1 MPARRLPAARTR
13 GAALLAAMCFA
24 TVLAL
29 SLGSYMTLC
38 YRTLELSS
46 RTMHSTRSL
55 ELAETGMEEAL
66 WSLNK
71 NSWSDWNLSGTTA
84 TKTLGGFTFDN
95 GATGSVSLTVTNY
108 NGSLS
113 ANRTV
118 TVSGTVTQ
126 ADGKVVTRTL
136 TSESVKAP
144 LFVNAVAGT
153 TGRVRFRSGGTV
165 DSYDSAL
172 GDYASQTP
180 GFSAVISSA
189 STGTNVPV
197 QLTNAQIKGYVSS
210 YWESGPS
217 FSTSA
222 RLMGPTTPV
231 TTRIDTSRIS
241 TSPYQPVFEEVLP
254 TGSGSTLPSGS
265 ATIGTA
271 GATTPSLFYAS
282 EIDLRSSQTLTV
294 NGPVV
299 IRVYGDVFISDSA
312 RIRVTSTGSLRLHF
326 GGDLGVGGSGI
337 QNETLLPRNVILI
350 STFNP
355 YDTFS
360 VSTGTAFHGVIYTP
374 NSSVTVSSNLAFHGA
389 IVGRNVSFTASP
401 SIRYDLALRKVTFD
415 GLEVPFSVSNW
426 RETTAQ

>member
-1 MPARRLPAARTR
+1 
-13 GAALLAAMCFA
+13 MCFA

-46 RTMHSTRSL
+46 RTMQSTRSL

-71 NSWSDWNLSGTTA
+71 NSWSDWSLSGTTA
-84 TKTLGGFTFDN
+84 TKTIGGFAFDN
-95 GATGSVSLTVTNY
+95 GATGSINLTVTNY

-118 TVSGTVTQ
+118 TVTGTVTQ
-126 ADGKVVTRTL
+126 ADGKVLTRTL

-144 LFVNAVAGT
+144 LFVNAIAAT
-153 TGRVRFRSGGTV
+153 TGRVRFRSAGTV
-165 DSYDSAL
+165 DSYDSSL
-172 GDYASQTP
+172 GEFTDQTP
-180 GFSAVISSA
+180 GFSAVVSSG
-189 STGTNVPV
+189 STSTSTVPV

-222 RLMGPTTPV
+222 RLMGPSTPNTTK
-231 TTRIDTSRIS
+231 IDTSRLS

-254 TGSGSTLPSGS
+254 TGSGFTLPGS
-265 ATIGTA
+265 SAIIGTA
-271 GATTPSLFYAS
+271 GATTPTTYYAS
-282 EIDLRSSQTLTV
+282 DIDLKSSQTLTV
-294 NGPVV
+294 DGPVV
-299 IRVYGDVFISDSA
+299 IRVYGDVFISDTA
-312 RIRVTSTGSLRLHF
+312 RIRVTANGSLRLHF
-326 GGDLGVGGSGI
+326 GGDLGIGGFGI
-337 QNETLLPRNVILI
+337 QNDTRLPRNVILI

-360 VSTGTAFHGVIYTP
+360 VSTAAAFYGVIYTP
-374 NSSVTVSSNLAFHGA
+374 NSSLTVSSSLAFYGA
-389 IVGRNVSFTASP
+389 IVAKSVSFSTSASP
-401 SIRYDLALRKVTFD
+401 AFHYDLALRKVNFD
-415 GLEVPFSVSNW
+415 GLEIPYSVSGW

>member
-1 MPARRLPAARTR
+1 
-13 GAALLAAMCFA
+13 MCFA

-46 RTMHSTRSL
+46 RTMQSTRGL

-71 NSWSDWNLSGTTA
+71 NSWTDWSLSGTTA
-84 TKTLGGFTFDN
+84 TRTIGGFTFDN

-108 NGSLS
+108 NGSLP

-118 TVSGTVTQ
+118 TVTGTVTQ
-126 ADGKVVTRTL
+126 ADGKVLNRTL

-144 LFVNAVAGT
+144 LFVNAVAAT
-153 TGRVRFRSGGTV
+153 TGRVRFRSGGSV
-165 DSYDSAL
+165 DSYDSSL
-172 GDYASQTP
+172 GAYDAPGFPP

-189 STGTNVPV
+189 SSGSNVPI

-222 RLMGPTTPV
+222 RLIGPATSPTIK
-231 TTRIDTSRIS
+231 IDSSRIS
-241 TSPYQPVFEEVLP
+241 TSPYQPIFEEVLP
-254 TGSGSTLPSGS
+254 TGSGTTLPSGT

-271 GATTPSLFYAS
+271 GATVPTLYYAS
-282 EIDLRSSQTLTV
+282 EIDLDNSRTLTV
-294 NGPVV
+294 DGPVV
-299 IRVYGDVFISDSA
+299 IRVYGDVFISEGA
-312 RIRVTSTGSLRLHF
+312 RIRVTANGSLRLHF
-326 GGDLGVGGSGI
+326 GGDLGIGGFGI
-337 QNETLLPRNVILI
+337 QNDTRVPRNVILI

-355 YDTFS
+355 YESFS
-360 VSTGTAFHGVIYTP
+360 ISTGAAFYGVIYTP
-374 NSSVTVSSNLAFHGA
+374 NSSLSISSSLAFYGA
-389 IVGRNVSFTASP
+389 IVARSVNMSASP
-401 SIRYDLALRKVTFD
+401 AIHYDLALSKVHFD
-415 GLEVPFSVSNW
+415 GLEVPYSVSSW

>member
-1 MPARRLPAARTR
+1 
-13 GAALLAAMCFA
+13 MCFA

-46 RTMHSTRSL
+46 RTMQSTRGL

-71 NSWSDWNLSGTTA
+71 NSWTDWSLSGTTA
-84 TKTLGGFTFDN
+84 TRTIGGFTFDN

-108 NGSLS
+108 NGSLP

-118 TVSGTVTQ
+118 TVTGTVTQ
-126 ADGKVVTRTL
+126 ADGKVLNRTL

-153 TGRVRFRSGGTV
+153 AGRVRFRSGGSA
-165 DSYDSAL
+165 DSYDSTL
-172 GDYASQTP
+172 GEFTEQTP

-189 STGTNVPV
+189 STSTSTVPV

-217 FSTSA
+217 YSTSA
-222 RLMGPTTPV
+222 RLMGPTTPA
-231 TTRIDTSRIS
+231 TTKIDTSRLS
-241 TSPYQPVFEEVLP
+241 TSPYQPIFEEILP
-254 TGSGSTLPSGS
+254 TGSGYTLPSSS
-265 ATIGTA
+265 AIVGTA
-271 GATTPSLFYAS
+271 GATTPTTYYAS
-282 EIDLRSSQTLTV
+282 EIDLKSSQTLTV
-294 NGPVV
+294 DGPVV
-299 IRVYGDVFISDSA
+299 IRVYGDVFISNTA
-312 RIRVTSTGSLRLHF
+312 RIRVTANGSLRLHF
-326 GGDLGVGGSGI
+326 GGDLGIGGFGI
-337 QNETLLPRNVILI
+337 QNDTRVPRNVILI

-355 YDTFS
+355 YESFS
-360 VSTGTAFHGVIYTP
+360 ISTGAAFYGVIYTP
-374 NSSVTVSSNLAFHGA
+374 NSSLSISSSLAFYGA
-389 IVGRNVSFTASP
+389 IVARSVNMSASP
-401 SIRYDLALRKVTFD
+401 AIHYDLALRKVHFD
-415 GLEVPFSVSNW
+415 GLEVPYSVSSW

>member
-1 MPARRLPAARTR
+1 
-13 GAALLAAMCFA
+13 MCFA

-46 RTMHSTRSL
+46 RTMQSTRGL

-71 NSWSDWNLSGTTA
+71 NSWTDWSLSGTTA
-84 TKTLGGFTFDN
+84 TRTIGGFTFDN

-118 TVSGTVTQ
+118 TVTGTVTQ
-126 ADGKVVTRTL
+126 ADGKVLTRTL

-144 LFVNAVAGT
+144 LFVNAVAGI

-165 DSYDSAL
+165 DSYDSDL
-172 GDYASQTP
+172 GEFTAQTP
-180 GFSAVISSA
+180 GFSAVISSG
-189 STGTNVPV
+189 STSTSNAPV

-217 FSTSA
+217 HSTGA
-222 RLMGPTTPV
+222 RLMGPATPPTTK
-231 TTRIDTSRIS
+231 IDTSRIS
-241 TSPYQPVFEEVLP
+241 TSPYQPVFEEIVP
-254 TGSGSTLPSGS
+254 TGSGATLPSSS
-265 ATIGTA
+265 ANIGTP
-271 GATTPSLFYAS
+271 GAATPTLFFAS
-282 EIDLRSSQTLTV
+282 DIDLHSSQTLTIS
-294 NGPVV
+294 GPVV
-299 IRVYGDVFISDSA
+299 IRVSGDVSITDTA
-312 RIRVTSTGSLRLHF
+312 RIRVTATGSLRLHF
-326 GGDLGVGGSGI
+326 GGSLEIDGFGI
-337 QNETLLPRNVILI
+337 QNDTRIPKNVILI

-355 YDTFS
+355 SDTYS
-360 VSTGTAFHGVIYTP
+360 ISTGAAFYGVVYTP
-374 NSSVTVSSNLAFHGA
+374 KNALSISSSLAFYGA
-389 IVGRNVSFTASP
+389 IVARSVNMSASP
-401 SIRYDLALRKVTFD
+401 AIHYDLALRKVHFD
-415 GLEVPFSVSNW
+415 GLEVPYSVSSW